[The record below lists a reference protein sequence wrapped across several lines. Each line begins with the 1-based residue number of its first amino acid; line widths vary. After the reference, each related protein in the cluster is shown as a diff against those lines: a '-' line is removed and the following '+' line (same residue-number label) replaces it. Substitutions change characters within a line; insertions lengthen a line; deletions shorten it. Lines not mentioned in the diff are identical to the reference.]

1 MPDENPHPE
10 TDLLDGRERRR
21 LRAWDLYQQGWS
33 QRRIAAE
40 LGVTQGA
47 VQQWLSRAR
56 AGGTAALRRRTAPGP
71 SAALTDE
78 QFAQIPGLLARGAEA
93 FGFQGDHWTTRR
105 VAVALKQVFGVSYH
119 PAHVSRL
126 LRQYAPGWRDRHPKR

>member
-1 MPDENPHPE
+1 MSKENPPP
-10 TDLLDGRERRR
+10 DPASLDPRERRR

-47 VQQWLSRAR
+47 VHQWLSRAR

-71 SAALTDE
+71 AAALTDA
-78 QFAQIPGLLARGAEA
+78 QFAQIPALLARGAEA
-93 FGFQGDHWTTRR
+93 FGFQGDYWTTRR
-105 VAVALKQVFGVSYH
+105 AAAALEQVFGVAYH
-119 PAHVSRL
+119 PSHVSRL
-126 LRQYAPGWRDRHPKR
+126 LRQYAPGWRDRFPKR